1 MRSIYFVAIFQCLWV
16 SLMAQDLKP
25 GLPGMAPMK
34 FITIKNTHAPGR
46 VYQGING
53 IGRTYTVEDTYFK
66 AWIPAV
72 VTSRFALAIA
82 PQYRTELFELKS
94 EESRDIESPSVWKLR
109 SAGIDIKSIIRLNH
123 SSWLI
128 NTGNFTKSGDVAG
141 SKLLDAPLSFTVS
154 SVYLKRYSTN
164 TEFGFGLMANKA
176 NHFLVLPVIVY
187 NHNFSPRS
195 GIEISF
201 PHKLAWRYNLSK
213 SDILYAKAEA
223 STRSYYISRQRAQSS
238 ELFRRIDVDLGIA
251 YNKQFTSFMGVELFA
266 GYRQNISN
274 ALPNDVK
281 AVTNSGWVGSL
292 EIYIT
297 PPAGIFRKGR

>member
-1 MRSIYFVAIFQCLWV
+1 
-16 SLMAQDLKP
+16 
-25 GLPGMAPMK
+25 MAPMK

-53 IGRTYTVEDTYFK
+53 AGKTYTVEDTYFK
-66 AWIPAV
+66 LWIPAV

-82 PQYRTELFELKS
+82 PHYRTELFELKDD
-94 EESRDIESPSVWKLR
+94 ESGHIEGPSVWQLR
-109 SAGIDIKSIIRLNH
+109 SAGIDIKSMIRLND

-141 SKLLDAPLSFTVS
+141 SKLLNAPLSFTVS
-154 SVYLKRYSTN
+154 SVYLKRYSSN

-176 NHFLVLPVIVY
+176 HNFLVLPVIVY
-187 NHNFSPRS
+187 NHNFSSSS

-223 STRSYYISRQRAQSS
+223 STRSYYISSQHSQNS
-238 ELFRRIDVDLGIA
+238 ELFRRIDVDLGMA
-251 YNKQFTSFMGVELFA
+251 YNKQLTSFMGVELFA
-266 GYRQNISN
+266 GYRQNISS
-274 ALPNDVK
+274 ALPIDVK

-292 EIYIT
+292 EIYFT
-297 PPAGIFRKGR
+297 PPTGIFKKAR

>member
-1 MRSIYFVAIFQCLWV
+1 
-16 SLMAQDLKP
+16 
-25 GLPGMAPMK
+25 MAPMK

-53 IGRTYTVEDTYFK
+53 IGRTYTVEETYFK

-72 VTSRFALAIA
+72 VNSRFALAIA

-94 EESRDIESPSVWKLR
+94 DEPSDIERPSAWKLR
-109 SAGIDIKSIIRLNH
+109 SAGIDIKSMIRLNDL
-123 SSWLI
+123 SWLI
-128 NTGNFTKSGDVAG
+128 MTGNFTKSGDVAG

-164 TEFGFGLMANKA
+164 TEFGFGLMANRA

-187 NHNFSPRS
+187 NHNFSSKS

-201 PHKLAWRYNLSK
+201 PHKLAWRYNLRK

-223 STRSYYISRQRAQSS
+223 STRSYYISSQRLQNS

-251 YNKQFTSFMGVELFA
+251 YNKQFTSFMGIELFA

-274 ALPNDVK
+274 VLPHDVK

-292 EIYIT
+292 EIYFT